1 VEASFSTTNN
11 WVVAIRSDSERQE
24 TMRRLR
30 RGDLIV
36 LAILIALVVVARYL
50 GWLSTAPP
58 LLAPGIQ

>member
-1 VEASFSTTNN
+1 
-11 WVVAIRSDSERQE
+11 
-24 TMRRLR
+24 MRRLR